1 MTAASGDQAAARLTS
16 LIARQRNELD
26 AVRSRAAARAVV
38 DLARGMLM
46 ERLGCGPAE
55 AQRQLAHLAAEA
67 GTTVAEL
74 AAEVTSQ
81 HPVAAAEPDG
91 GLASL
96 AGAAIELAADGAGM
110 AAALLDQAL
119 GPAGAIAVA
128 LWLIDADGG
137 LQLAG
142 QVAFGAG
149 GGQPV
154 AATAAG
160 DELADPAGGQGRRRP
175 VVARRA
181 PGRG

>member
-1 MTAASGDQAAARLTS
+1 MTAASGDHAAARLTS

-91 GLASL
+91 GRLSL

-119 GPAGAIAVA
+119 APAGAIAVA

-142 QVAFGAG
+142 QAGFGRPRPAG
-149 GGQPV
+149 GG
-154 AATAAG
+154 
-160 DELADPAGGQGRRRP
+160 DCRRR
-175 VVARRA
+175 
-181 PGRG
+181 